1 LQLWFPLEVEVVF
14 LILINKR
21 SEYIELM
28 IINIMNLLSL
38 DENYIDQIDDI
49 INELILKYLQRN
61 QKRKEIDFEQ
71 CIIQIDVF
79 LRGIGWIEL

>member
-1 LQLWFPLEVEVVF
+1 LRLWFPLEVEVVF

-49 INELILKYLQRN
+49 INELILKFLQKN
-61 QKRKEIDFEQ
+61 LKRKEIDSEQ

-79 LRGIGWIEL
+79 LRGIG